1 MIDTLKSLGF
11 TEYEAKAY
19 LALLAESSVTG
30 YAVAKHSGVPRSKIY
45 EVLDNLVSRGDVIVS
60 PGEPPLYCPLS
71 AKELIQKKKRQT
83 EEQLSRAEAELAT
96 MDKTM
101 RDTENIWNITGY
113 EAIKERLLDCIARA
127 KSHIL
132 IEIWQED
139 FECVREALQVA
150 AERGVRVI
158 IVSYG
163 DIDVDFAKVYPHA
176 HSSGVTDEYG
186 GRWVVFS
193 ADSKEVLTGVVSLD
207 DKSRAA
213 WSGHQGL
220 VMPITEVVIHDLYI
234 AELLNAYGDVLE
246 ETFGKGLT
254 LLRQKF
260 SFNEDNRKHY
270 I

>member
-19 LALLAESSVTG
+19 LALLAESPVTG

-45 EVLDNLVSRGDVIVS
+45 EVLDSLVSKGDVIVS
-60 PGEPPLYCPLS
+60 PGEPPLYRPLS
-71 AKELIQKKKRQT
+71 AKELIQKKKRQA
-83 EEQLSRAEAELAT
+83 EEQLTRAEAELAT
-96 MDKTM
+96 LDKTK
-101 RDTENIWNITGY
+101 RDTENIWNITGC
-113 EAIKERLLDCIARA
+113 EAIEERLLDCIARA
-127 KSHIL
+127 QSHIL

-139 FECVREALQVA
+139 FECVRDALQAA

-163 DIDVDFAKVYPHA
+163 DIDAVFATVYPHA

-207 DKSRAA
+207 DRSRAA
-213 WSGHQGL
+213 WSSHQGL

-234 AELLNAYGDVLE
+234 AELLNAHRDVLE
-246 ETFGKGLT
+246 KTFGEGLS

-260 SFNEDNRKHY
+260 SFSEDNRKHY